1 MGRPLEI
8 ATGARMGQADE
19 MARAFLR
26 AAGFAT
32 TVAVAALSVEA
43 HADPAS
49 PPPSTSATPAPSG
62 LPTAPIVVPSGLPA
76 APWLGVQMDA
86 GSDIGVTVEH
96 VVRGSPAEKA
106 GVRQGDRLVTVDG
119 TRTTA
124 AAQVTRAVGQHKV
137 GESIAVE
144 LERRGT
150 ATTITV
156 VLAARPGGDD
166 MLKMDLVGAPAPA
179 WTKVTALGGAPSS
192 IGQLR
197 GRVVLVDFW
206 ASWCGPCRMLAPR
219 LSALKEKFGAQGLT
233 VIGITTD
240 EAEKA
245 AVFAEKHQMRYGIVV
260 DKDGDT
266 SRAYG
271 VSALPTMLLIDKK
284 GVVRDV
290 FIGFDPTGDA
300 RLEASLKTLLAE
312 AAPPPAPVPPPAPAA
327 PRPPA
332 R

>member
-1 MGRPLEI
+1 
-8 ATGARMGQADE
+8 MGQANE
-19 MARAFLR
+19 MTRAFLR
-26 AAGFAT
+26 AAGFAAC
-32 TVAVAALSVEA
+32 VAVVTLSPGAQAGESGAGPAAPPVA
-43 HADPAS
+43 PPA
-49 PPPSTSATPAPSG
+49 APA
-62 LPTAPIVVPSGLPA
+62 GLPA

-119 TRTTA
+119 TKTTA
-124 AAQVTRAVGQHKV
+124 AAQVTRAVGQRKV
-137 GESIAVE
+137 GESIVVE

-150 ATTITV
+150 PATVTV
-156 VLAARPGGDD
+156 VLAARPAGDD
-166 MLKMDLVGAPAPA
+166 ILKMDLVGAPAPV
-179 WTKVTALGGAPSS
+179 WTNVSALAGAPSA
-192 IGQLR
+192 IAQLR

-233 VIGITTD
+233 VVGITTD

-271 VSALPTMLLIDKK
+271 VSALPTMLLVDKK

-290 FIGFDPTGDA
+290 FIGYDPSGDA
-300 RLEASLKTLLAE
+300 RLEATLKTLLAE
-312 AAPPPAPVPPPAPAA
+312 TAPPAAPIPPPSPAA